1 VVGTGNMDLVVWHSQ
16 SEGKDALVLGGFM
29 MVAVAMSFNDDVLQ
43 MVEQRV
49 RRLVGSGEGQW

>member
-1 VVGTGNMDLVVWHSQ
+1 MDLAVWHSR